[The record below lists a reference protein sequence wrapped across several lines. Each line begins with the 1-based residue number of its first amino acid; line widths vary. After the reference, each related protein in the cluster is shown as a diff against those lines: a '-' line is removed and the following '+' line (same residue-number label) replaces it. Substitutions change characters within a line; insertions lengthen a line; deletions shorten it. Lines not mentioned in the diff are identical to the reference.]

1 MLTTRQFVLGLMVAC
16 LVGAAVGTVSLG
28 LPLLATQVFGF
39 VVLVILLVSLVRL
52 VRLLLVSPKARQ
64 LYPGVPLVTGLLL
77 FGLMTLLTT
86 FGYFR
91 MWMVAAIVM
100 WMHLSCGIGLLT
112 TQGRERHQLAVNMA
126 IGVPVILVLVVL
138 VFLVSDGPLF

>member
-52 VRLLLVSPKARQ
+52 VRLLLVPPRRDSSTRASPSSR
-64 LYPGVPLVTGLLL
+64 G
-77 FGLMTLLTT
+77 F
-86 FGYFR
+86 
-91 MWMVAAIVM
+91 
-100 WMHLSCGIGLLT
+100 SC
-112 TQGRERHQLAVNMA
+112 
-126 IGVPVILVLVVL
+126 
-138 VFLVSDGPLF
+138 SDS